1 MVIPG
6 RVAMLETVRLLYD
19 YTGWADAKMLEA
31 AAKLGPEQWT
41 RDLASSLKSAR
52 DTVVHIASAQ
62 GIWLSRWKGESPK
75 GMWTAA
81 DYPTPASIREKWEP
95 LKAELASFVAAQT
108 EESLKQPL
116 SYKNLKGE
124 PVTFPLGPLMLHVAN
139 HSTYHRGQ
147 VTTLLRQLGAQ
158 PVSTDLVLY
167 CLEIEKAKK
176 A

>member
-1 MVIPG
+1 
-6 RVAMLETVRLLYD
+6 MLETIRMLYD
-19 YTGWADAKMLEA
+19 YTAWADAKMLDA
-31 AAKLGPEQWT
+31 VGKLGPEAWT
-41 RDLASSLKSAR
+41 RDLGSSLKSVR

-62 GIWLSRWKGESPK
+62 GIWLSRWKGEPPR
-75 GMWTAA
+75 GMWAAA
-81 DYPTPASIREKWEP
+81 DFPTQDSVREKWGP
-95 LKAELASFVAAQT
+95 LKADLAAFVAAQT

-167 CLEIEKAKK
+167 CLEKEKAKK
-176 A
+176 S

>member
-1 MVIPG
+1 MF
-6 RVAMLETVRLLYD
+6 ETLRLLYD
-19 YTGWADAKMLEA
+19 YTAWADARVLDA
-31 AAKLGPEQWT
+31 VSKLTPELWT
-41 RDLASSLKSAR
+41 KDLGSSLKSVR

-62 GIWLSRWKGESPK
+62 WIWLSRWKGESPK

-81 DYPTPASIREKWEP
+81 DFPTPASIREKWEP

-108 EESLKQPL
+108 DESLKQPL

-167 CLEIEKAKK
+167 CLEREKAKK